1 MSQKISYLGI
11 RKEHSMSY
19 DYMDY
24 LDALEKC
31 VLFDGIAEEEIK
43 KILHCLEYRIVH
55 YNKNDYAAL
64 MDQLLE
70 GVGIVLTGEAAVVK
84 ENPNGNRTL
93 VNVFHVGDMF
103 GEVLILSMARKWPAT
118 IQALSDCAIMYIHPE
133 KILDICDNVCSH
145 HRVLLANL
153 VRVVAK
159 KAFNLNRKV
168 EYLSLRSINGKLSK
182 YLFEQSEASGKLTF
196 KLPLNRE
203 KLADFLNIS
212 RPSMSREL
220 CNMRDKGI
228 IDFYRDSVRIKDVEK
243 LKALLED

>member
-1 MSQKISYLGI
+1 MSQ
-11 RKEHSMSY
+11 
-19 DYMDY
+19 DYTDY

-55 YNKNDYAAL
+55 YKKSDYAAL

-70 GVGIVLTGEAAVVK
+70 GVGIVLRGEAAVIK
-84 ENPNGNRTL
+84 ESPNGNRTL
-93 VNVFHVGDMF
+93 VNVFHIGEMF
-103 GEVLILSMARKWPAT
+103 GEVLILSMAYKWPAT
-118 IQALSDCAIMYIHPE
+118 IQALTDCTIMYIHPE

-145 HRVLLANL
+145 HKVLLANL

-159 KAFNLNRKV
+159 KAFFLNRKV
-168 EYLSLRSINGKLSK
+168 EYLSLKSINGKLSK
-182 YLFEQSEASGKLTF
+182 YLLEQRAATGKLTF
-196 KLPLNRE
+196 TLPLNRK

-220 CNMRDKGI
+220 GIMRDKGI
-228 IDFYRDSVRIKDVEK
+228 IDFYKDSIRIKDEEK
-243 LKALLED
+243 LKALLEE